1 MDATSAP
8 PVLIHNGQVYTVEDL
23 QSIIQQRDA
32 QEFMIGQMQE
42 NNNQLSAAYRTI
54 WYQNEYHK
62 NEMERLQQEN
72 VLREM
77 HGNNTVPM
85 RDYQALWEEKED
97 FKRKTE
103 QLQEQVQKLEKMKR
117 EVKLEPIES
126 NKLRKRV
133 KKEVKEEVEVEPM
146 PLPNN
151 LDFTMYL
158 YNPNGS
164 QELPQIVKKL
174 GWQRKFYQTV
184 TGNLAASFD
193 SLDSASKK
201 TWDQYYTIVKA
212 RQNAQ
217 VTRGQVKALPD
228 RPAAKK
234 IKKEIVNEEENNIDK
249 K

>member
-8 PVLIHNGQVYTVEDL
+8 PVLMHNGQLYTVEDL
-23 QSIIQQRDA
+23 QNILQQRDA
-32 QEFMIGQMQE
+32 QEKVIIQMQE
-42 NNNQLSAAYRTI
+42 NNNRLSADYRAV
-54 WYQNEYHK
+54 WYQNEYHRS
-62 NEMERLQQEN
+62 EMERLQ
-72 VLREM
+72 M

-85 RDYQALWEEKED
+85 RDFQALRDEKED
-97 FKRKTE
+97 IKRKAE

-133 KKEVKEEVEVEPM
+133 KKEVKEEVEVEPT

-158 YNPNGS
+158 YDPNGS
-164 QELPQIVKKL
+164 QDLPQTVKKL
-174 GWQRKFYQTV
+174 GWQKKFYQTV
-184 TGNLAASFD
+184 TASSAVNFD
-193 SLDSASKK
+193 SLDTASKIS
-201 TWDQYYTIVKA
+201 WNQYYNTVKG
-212 RQNAQ
+212 RQNAE
-217 VTRGQVKALPD
+217 VESGLVKAVPD
-228 RPAAKK
+228 RATVKK